1 MYKIKMKIKIS
12 KKISKKNSHI
22 EIMKMIMKISQII
35 LNMKNQKKW
44 IVKMRKLMKKKIKE
58 K

>member
-1 MYKIKMKIKIS
+1 MKI
-12 KKISKKNSHI
+12 KISKKNSHI